1 MKKKIVI
8 AILSVLCVFSAFF
21 AIGFEPTKNS
31 VKAAEITFSSTNYY
45 QGITTVNERFT
56 TLETTFN
63 LPAGA
68 STRGCII
75 GNYPETSLSFNSDF
89 FSLEI
94 TKPKKS

>member
-63 LPAGA
+63 LP
-68 STRGCII
+68 
-75 GNYPETSLSFNSDF
+75 YPWLYYW
-89 FSLEI
+89 
-94 TKPKKS
+94 